1 MKLTDDFKN
10 KVVAALKDMRKLYGG
25 SDAAFAKQW
34 GIHGSVW
41 SRLKNGEIE
50 KLLSNDQ
57 WITIGQD
64 LDVSNTGFEFIKAET
79 EVYQAISNDI
89 NFCKENGQ
97 AMIIVDDCGIGK
109 SFTGKHLSKTLNNCF
124 YIDLS
129 QCGTKD
135 AFVRTLA
142 KAIGV
147 EYKDRLFKVIQRIK
161 YCLGVLDRP
170 MIIIDEGG
178 FVNKAIV
185 QLLQELWN
193 ATANGICGWYMMG
206 AEGFKKAIERGIKND
221 VPGYREFF
229 NRYGNKFMK
238 VAPTNRQERIAF
250 YTKLVTHVL
259 SINMKDKA
267 LMKKIVNKCI
277 ATDDTDDDEAMNI
290 GGLRKAKTLLILNA
304 A

>member
-1 MKLTDDFKN
+1 
-10 KVVAALKDMRKLYGG
+10 
-25 SDAAFAKQW
+25 
-34 GIHGSVW
+34 
-41 SRLKNGEIE
+41 
-50 KLLSNDQ
+50 
-57 WITIGQD
+57 
-64 LDVSNTGFEFIKAET
+64 
-79 EVYQAISNDI
+79 
-89 NFCKENGQ
+89 
-97 AMIIVDDCGIGK
+97 
-109 SFTGKHLSKTLNNCF
+109 
-124 YIDLS
+124 
-129 QCGTKD
+129 
-135 AFVRTLA
+135 
-142 KAIGV
+142 
-147 EYKDRLFKVIQRIK
+147 
-161 YCLGVLDRP
+161 

-193 ATANGICGWYMMG
+193 ATTNGICGWYMMG

-238 VAPTNRQERIAF
+238 VAPTNRAERIAF
-250 YTKLVTHVL
+250 YTKLVTDVL